1 LLLFPTIC
9 DLVSVTFNGRSFARE
24 LRLVSYYG
32 LAAAALVSV
41 GAVVSGIVLTGG
53 DLWGSG
59 DLLQHHR
66 FIWPVFRL
74 LLALAVW
81 RLAVK
86 DALAGAALYL
96 YLILMALASGFISA
110 AGYFGGELLLNAGS

>member
-1 LLLFPTIC
+1 MKSSTAK
-9 DLVSVTFNGRSFARE
+9 S
-24 LRLVSYYG
+24 
-32 LAAAALVSV
+32 
-41 GAVVSGIVLTGG
+41 VVSGIVLTGG

-59 DLLQHHR
+59 DVLQHHR
-66 FIWPVFRL
+66 FIWPAFRL

-96 YLILMALASGFISA
+96 SLILMALASGFIA
-110 AGYFGGELLLNAGS
+110 AGGYFGGELLLNGGS